1 MSWKPRLLRFKF
13 DDFEN
18 IPSDPGNKT
27 ISETVTCNGNNWL
40 LVLYPGGKASASA
53 EGGNAEGMMSIYL
66 RNVAGGDVI
75 AGYTFIIRGAWK

>member
-1 MSWKPRLLRFKF
+1 M
-13 DDFEN
+13 
-18 IPSDPGNKT
+18 
-27 ISETVTCNGNNWL
+27 

-75 AGYTFIIRGAWK
+75 AGYTFIIRGAREMRFLRSGIPPKGRQGLFLSPERPAWGETISPSGQK